1 MNAKT
6 RAAAPEREPR
16 ALTLRD
22 LRGRLSLTEA
32 EAAELFGVSVR
43 TARRWMAD
51 WIASGGKR
59 GIPAYHVTARR
70 RVVPVGKL
78 LELFGDPEGRPA

>member
-1 MNAKT
+1 MDADSKPNRGT
-6 RAAAPEREPR
+6 QVPGLDR
-16 ALTLRD
+16 
-22 LRGRLSLTEA
+22 LRGRLFITEK